1 MQTITT
7 TAELTALC
15 ETLAR
20 SDYVAVDTEFLREQ
34 TFWPLLCLI
43 QLAGPEAEAVVDPLA
58 PGIDLAPFYRLMADT
73 STVKVFHAARQD
85 IEIIFLKAGI
95 VPAPVVDTQVA
106 AMVCGFGDSISYVNL
121 VKKTTGT
128 DLDKSSRFTD
138 WSRRPL
144 SSKQLDYALADVTY
158 LRNVYLYLKD
168 MLEKTERTPWLQE
181 EMAILINPATYDTS
195 PENAWQR
202 LKLRVKG
209 RKSLAVLL
217 ELAAWRERLAQ
228 SLDVPRG
235 RVLRDD
241 ALYDIAN
248 QIPASAEALGQLR
261 TLSDGFARSQ
271 RAKEILEAVKT
282 GLARDP
288 KTLPKIER
296 NEALSAEASA
306 TLELLKVLLKA
317 AAAEHGVAPRIIAD
331 SEDLEQL
338 ATSDEADILA
348 LQGWR
353 RTLFGEAALKLKRG
367 ELALT
372 LVKGEVRAIPA
383 ARPD

>member
-1 MQTITT
+1 
-7 TAELTALC
+7 
-15 ETLAR
+15 
-20 SDYVAVDTEFLREQ
+20 
-34 TFWPLLCLI
+34 
-43 QLAGPEAEAVVDPLA
+43 
-58 PGIDLAPFYRLMADT
+58 
-73 STVKVFHAARQD
+73 
-85 IEIIFLKAGI
+85 
-95 VPAPVVDTQVA
+95 
-106 AMVCGFGDSISYVNL
+106 VCGFGDSISYVNL
-121 VKKTTGT
+121 VKKTTGV
-128 DLDKSSRFTD
+128 DLDKTSRFTD

-144 SSKQLDYALADVTY
+144 SAKQLDYALADVTY
-158 LRNVYLYLKD
+158 LRDVYLHLKR
-168 MLEKTERTPWLQE
+168 MLETTGRTPWLQE
-181 EMAILINPATYDTS
+181 EMEVLTNPATYGTE

-209 RKSLAVLL
+209 RKSLAVLM

-248 QIPASAEALGQLR
+248 QVPASTEALGQLR

-271 RAKEILEAVKT
+271 RAKEIIDAVKA

-331 SEDLEQL
+331 TDDLEQL
-338 ATSDEADILA
+338 ATSDHADILA

-372 LVKGEVRAIPA
+372 LVDGEVRAVPTM
-383 ARPD
+383 RSE

>member
-1 MQTITT
+1 
-7 TAELTALC
+7 
-15 ETLAR
+15 
-20 SDYVAVDTEFLREQ
+20 
-34 TFWPLLCLI
+34 
-43 QLAGPEAEAVVDPLA
+43 
-58 PGIDLAPFYRLMADT
+58 
-73 STVKVFHAARQD
+73 
-85 IEIIFLKAGI
+85 
-95 VPAPVVDTQVA
+95 
-106 AMVCGFGDSISYVNL
+106 
-121 VKKTTGT
+121 
-128 DLDKSSRFTD
+128 
-138 WSRRPL
+138 
-144 SSKQLDYALADVTY
+144 LADVTY
-158 LRNVYLYLKD
+158 LRNVYSYLQQ
-168 MLEKTERTPWLQE
+168 MLEETARTPWLQE
-181 EMAILINPATYDTS
+181 EMAILTNPATYDTS

-202 LKLRVKG
+202 LKLRIKG
-209 RKSLAVLL
+209 RKSLAVLI

-248 QIPASAEALGQLR
+248 QIPVNTETLGQLR

-271 RAKEILEAVKT
+271 RAKEIIEAVKA

-331 SEDLEQL
+331 SDDLEQL
-338 ATSDEADILA
+338 ATSDQADILA

-353 RTLFGEAALKLKRG
+353 RALFGEAALKLKRG

-372 LVKGEVRAIPA
+372 LVGGEVRAVPA
-383 ARPD
+383 ARTS